1 MYDKTTCKCQW
12 FDVCYGQTVNRQES
26 GATTEATW
34 IWKMH
39 LSQKL
44 FVIAEYFRY
53 FLWRSFALYFSF
65 TMSYLTASI
74 QQTARFRLKIDKRL
88 ISTKQLLWQWRISW
102 EFQLKSSDEVFKF
115 AYNDDFLFDI
125 RNILIVARLRTINHL
140 LVTICQSRH
149 FSSRTI
155 FFSKMVTRH
164 MAFLYT
170 LKMRTRCIN
179 HNKLVSCQF
188 SSFQWSC
195 VPLSQQMNRGKA
207 VEYFQWKR
215 RKSMWNFFSHQLGW
229 CSRT

>member
-1 MYDKTTCKCQW
+1 MIKLRVSVNGLTFATDKLSTDRSQVQQLRRLEFEKCI
-12 FDVCYGQTVNRQES
+12 CHKNCLLLLNTS
-26 GATTEATW
+26 
-34 IWKMH
+34 
-39 LSQKL
+39 
-44 FVIAEYFRY
+44 VIY
-53 FLWRSFALYFSF
+53 LWRSFALYFSF

-207 VEYFQWKR
+207 VEYFPWKR